1 MKLSLQRPFIR
12 PLRRGP
18 PLDKSGRV
26 WQYIVEEKNI
36 KHNILCS
43 NYRRKQEKHND

>member
-1 MKLSLQRPFIR
+1 MKLSLQDPFGGIASQR
-12 PLRRGP
+12 P
-18 PLDKSGRV
+18 PLDKSALL